1 MSASRLLSAPA
12 KVNLS
17 LRVRGRNSAKG
28 LHSAL
33 HKIESQIVFLDL
45 QDRIEVL
52 DRQDSGNLAVE
63 FDETYLGQ
71 LGEESLPVCE
81 DHSLSRAARAL
92 AESVRAQGITDGVK
106 ELKFALE
113 FPWEFPW
120 NVVVRKAIPA
130 GAGLGG
136 GSSDAASFLRYAR
149 EKLDAR
155 GVSLSDDEW
164 LSVARAVGS
173 DVALFFLRGESNCAF
188 VSGFGERVLAQESL
202 PICGVVL
209 LCGAGLSTAEVYRR
223 YDCEQDEK
231 QGKKQGEGRED
242 CEEEPC
248 LSSSP
253 SSRLAVFLEGSGND
267 LLSAACALDGSIVE
281 RLSALRSCEE
291 VFCAR
296 MTGSG
301 SACFGLTALGD
312 EEGVA
317 TKLRARGLRGVIATR
332 FLPRFLQN
340 EEGDEAGDEEGARVD
355 KARGEV

>member
-17 LRVRGRNSAKG
+17 LRVCGRNSAKG

-52 DRQDSGNLAVE
+52 DRQDGGNLAVE
-63 FDETYLGQ
+63 FDEARLGQ

-92 AESVRAQGITDGVK
+92 AESVRAKGITDGVK
-106 ELKFALE
+106 ELEFALG
-113 FPWEFPW
+113 FPW

-173 DVALFFLRGESNCAF
+173 DVALFFLRGESNCVF
-188 VSGFGERVLAQESL
+188 VSGFGERILAQESL

-231 QGKKQGEGRED
+231 QGEKQDKKQGEGGED
-242 CEEEPC
+242 CEEESC

-253 SSRLAVFLEGSGND
+253 SSRLAALLEGSGND

-332 FLPRFLQN
+332 FLPRFLSS
-340 EEGDEAGDEEGARVD
+340 EEGARVD

>member
-17 LRVRGRNSAKG
+17 LRVCGRKRAKG
-28 LHSAL
+28 LHSEIHSAL

-45 QDRIEVL
+45 RDRIEVL
-52 DRQDSGNLAVE
+52 DRQDGGNLAVE
-63 FDETYLGQ
+63 FDEARLEE

-92 AESVRAQGITDGVK
+92 AESVRAKGITDGVK
-106 ELKFALE
+106 ELEFALG
-113 FPWEFPW
+113 FPW

-173 DVALFFLRGESNCAF
+173 DVALFFLRGESNCVF

-223 YDCEQDEK
+223 YDCEQGE
-231 QGKKQGEGRED
+231 KQGEGGED
-242 CEEEPC
+242 CEEESC

-253 SSRLAVFLEGSGND
+253 SSRLAALLEGTGND

-332 FLPRFLQN
+332 FLSSFLQN
-340 EEGDEAGDEEGARVD
+340 EAGDEAGNEEGARVD